1 MALRIIW
8 RNTIPSNRGDIP
20 VERIADN
27 ELGAVYE
34 TLRPRRALVFEVT
47 YRCRFSRRRRKRAH
61 RVADSA

>member
-8 RNTIPSNRGDIP
+8 RNPIPSNCWDIP
-20 VERIADN
+20 VERISDD
-27 ELGAVYE
+27 EFGAVYE
-34 TLRPRRALVFEVT
+34 AHRPRRTLVFEVT